1 MPNFSANDYAAIWLT
16 LRLAGLT
23 TVLLL
28 LISTPLAWWLA
39 RTQSRWRAPVGAVV
53 ALPLVLPPTV
63 LGFYLLL
70 TLGPQGL
77 GGQLTQA
84 LGLGTLPFTF
94 GGLLLGSVIYSLPFA
109 VQPLQHAFEALG
121 TRPMEVAATLRAGPL
136 DSFLTVAL
144 PLCKPGFITAAVL
157 SFAHTVG
164 EFGLVLMIG
173 GNIPGVTQLIS
184 IQIYGHVEALEYG
197 QAHWLAGGMLLFSF
211 AILLVLGLATGRTA
225 QVRP

>member
-1 MPNFSANDYAAIWLT
+1 MPNFSADDFTAIWLT
-16 LRLAGLT
+16 LKLASLT

-28 LISTPLAWWLA
+28 LLATPLAWWLA
-39 RTQSRWRAPVGAVV
+39 RTPSGWRVPVGAVV

-63 LGFYLLL
+63 LGFYLLV
-70 TLGPQGL
+70 TLGPSGP

-94 GGLLLGSVIYSLPFA
+94 GGLLLGSIVYSLPFA

-121 TRPMEVAATLRAGPL
+121 TRPMEVAATLRARPL
-136 DSFLTVAL
+136 DSFFTVAL
-144 PLCKPGFITAAVL
+144 PLCRRGFITAAVL

-173 GNIPGVTQLIS
+173 GNIPGVTQLVS
-184 IQIYGHVEALEYG
+184 IQIYGHVEALEYV
-197 QAHWLAGGMLLFSF
+197 QAHWLAGGMVLFSF
-211 AILLVLGLATGRTA
+211 AILLVLGLTTGRTA